1 MKLNDIR
8 KTYTNFF
15 ESKGHKLIK
24 SSSLVPQNDPTLLF
38 TNAGMNQFKDVFTGK
53 EKREY
58 TRATTAQK
66 CVRAGGKHN
75 DLDNVGYTTRHHTF
89 FEMLGNFSF
98 GDYFKEQAI
107 SYAWEFLSKVL
118 KLEKDRLYFTVY
130 PEDTEARELWKKIAD
145 VPDSRVIDI
154 KDNIWA
160 MGDVGPCGFDTEMF
174 YDKGPQ
180 VKGGL
185 PGTPDEDGDRYVEI
199 WNNVFMQYET
209 LPSGEKIE
217 LKNKNIDTGMG
228 LERIAS
234 VLQGV
239 DDNFKID
246 LFQNLMN
253 YEEEILRVK
262 RNEQNI
268 ASFKVIA
275 DHIRATSFLI
285 ADGVLPS
292 NEGRGYVLRRIMRRA
307 LRHINMLGVKEPAFY
322 KLFDNVKEQMSDTYP
337 ELIEAEKLIKQ
348 TIKTEE
354 ENFGQTLDAGLKI
367 LDNEISKTSGNVL
380 SGESAFKLYDTY
392 GFPVDLTADILRNRN
407 MSVDIDGFNK
417 AMDEQRAKSKK
428 SSHFKGEAG
437 TAKIWYDVK
446 ASVGTT
452 EFVGYDTLESVSTVK
467 AIVKN
472 NEIVNEVKAEDE
484 DDIYVIV
491 DKTPFYAECGGQI
504 SDKGNVIID
513 GKTFNVSD
521 VKKALDNVYFH
532 KIDLKKEDTLKVGDT
547 IKLFVDA
554 ENRKRIMANH
564 SATHLLQKAL
574 QEVVNKGIAQKGS
587 WVGETGLRFDF
598 ANPKA
603 LTFEQLQ
610 KVEVL
615 VNKYIADAMKITKK
629 EMPIEEAK
637 ATGAMALFGEK
648 YGDMVRVVN
657 MGDVSIEL
665 CGGTH
670 CDNTK
675 EIGLFKIIKE
685 ESVAAGIRRIEAI
698 TLNDAFELAQKHGLD
713 TAKKPDV
720 LILELQEKIRQEK
733 QNEQDKLALEFEEKK
748 RQEVAEQNKQIE
760 TVVKNIKIQN
770 VGNVDF
776 IYGTYHD
783 VDAKNLKPA
792 ADKIRAGLKHS
803 VIVLISSTN
812 SKVSVITAVSEDLKQ
827 TISAVDLVKE
837 AAEILG
843 GHGGGG
849 RPDLAQAGGIDTSK
863 IDDVITAMT
872 EKCKNI

>member
-8 KTYTNFF
+8 KTYTEFF
-15 ESKGHKLIK
+15 QERGHTLVK

-107 SYAWEFLSKVL
+107 TYAWEFLSKVL
-118 KLEKDRLYFTVY
+118 KLDKDRLYFTVY
-130 PEDTEARELWKKIAD
+130 PEDTEARELWKKIAN

-180 VKGGL
+180 VAGGL
-185 PGTPDEDGDRYVEI
+185 PGTSDEDGDRYIEI

-209 LPSGEKIE
+209 LPTGEKIE

-246 LFQNLMN
+246 LFQNLMK
-253 YEEEILRVK
+253 YEEEVLGVK
-262 RNEQNI
+262 RTAENT

-322 KLFDNVKEQMSDTYP
+322 KMFDNVKEQMSDTYP
-337 ELIEAEKLIKQ
+337 ELIEAENLIRQ

-367 LDNEISKTSGNVL
+367 LDSEIAKTSGKVL

-392 GFPVDLTADILRNRN
+392 GFPLDLTADILRNRN
-407 MSVDIDGFNK
+407 MSVDTAGFDK
-417 AMDEQRAKSKK
+417 AMAEQRNKSKK
-428 SSHFKGEAG
+428 ASNFKGEAG
-437 TAKIWYDVK
+437 NQKIWYDVK
-446 ASVGTT
+446 SKGCTT
-452 EFVGYDTLESVSTVK
+452 KFVGYTDLTSTSTVK
-467 AIVKN
+467 AVVKN
-472 NEIVNEVKAEDE
+472 GAIEQSATMADGDEIF
-484 DDIYVIV
+484 VIV
-491 DKTPFYAECGGQI
+491 DRTPFYAECGGQI
-504 SDKGNVIID
+504 SDTGIVVKD
-513 GKTFNVSD
+513 GKNYNISD
-521 VKKALDNVYFH
+521 VKKALDDVYFH
-532 KIDLKKEDTLKVGDT
+532 KIDLAIGDTISVGDT
-547 IKLFVDA
+547 LEMKVD
-554 ENRKRIMANH
+554 EKSRKCIMANH

-574 QEVVNKGIAQKGS
+574 QEIVGKNVAQKGS
-587 WVGETGLRFDF
+587 WVGVTGLRFDF

-603 LTFEQLQ
+603 LTFEQIQ
-610 KVEVL
+610 AVEKL
-615 VNKYIADAMKITKK
+615 VNKYIADKMEISKK
-629 EMPIEEAK
+629 EMPIDEAK
-637 ATGAMALFGEK
+637 KTGAMALFGEK
-648 YGDMVRVVN
+648 YGDIVRVIN
-657 MGDVSIEL
+657 MGNVSIEL

-670 CDNTK
+670 CDNTS
-675 EIGLFKIIKE
+675 EIGFFKILKE
-685 ESVAAGIRRIEAI
+685 ESVASGVRRIEAI
-698 TLNDAFELAQKHGLD
+698 SLNDAFDLAKKYGLD
-713 TAKKPDV
+713 ITKSPEV
-720 LILELQEKIRQEK
+720 LISELQQKQREEKVA
-733 QNEQDKLALEFEEKK
+733 EQDKLAHEFEEKRK
-748 RQEVAEQNKQIE
+748 QEIELQNKQID
-760 TVVKNIKIQN
+760 TVVKGVKTETINGKNFVYGIFENISAKI
-770 VGNVDF
+770 
-776 IYGTYHD
+776 
-783 VDAKNLKPA
+783 LKPA
-792 ADKIRAGLKHS
+792 TDILRKDVKNTIIL
-803 VIVLISSTN
+803 LIASEGA
-812 SKVSVITAVSEDLKQ
+812 KVSVLTAVSFDLTDK
-827 TISAVDLVKE
+827 ISAVDLVKKS
-837 AAEILG
+837 AEKLG

-849 RPDLAQAGGIDTSK
+849 RPDLAQAGGT
-863 IDDVITAMT
+863 DVSNAMAVVDMIKK
-872 EKCKNI
+872 EI

>member
-8 KTYTNFF
+8 KTYTDFF
-15 ESKGHKLIK
+15 QERGHTLVK

-107 SYAWEFLSKVL
+107 TYAWEFLSKVL

-174 YDKGPQ
+174 YDKGPE
-180 VKGGL
+180 VAGGL
-185 PGTPDEDGDRYVEI
+185 PGTPDEDGDRYIEI

-209 LPSGEKIE
+209 LPTGEKVE

-246 LFQNLMN
+246 LFQNLMK
-253 YEEEILRVK
+253 YEEEILGVK
-262 RNEQNI
+262 RTEENT

-322 KLFDNVKEQMSDTYP
+322 KLFDNVKEQMADTYP
-337 ELIEAEKLIKQ
+337 ELIEAEALIKQ

-367 LDNEISKTSGNVL
+367 LDSEISKTSGKVL

-392 GFPVDLTADILRNRN
+392 GFPLDLTADILRNRN
-407 MSVDIDGFNK
+407 MTVDTDGFDK
-417 AMDEQRAKSKK
+417 AMAEQRNKSKK
-428 SSHFKGEAG
+428 ASNFKGEAG
-437 TAKIWYDVK
+437 NQKIWYDVK
-446 ASVGTT
+446 SKVGTT
-452 EFVGYDTLESVSTVK
+452 EFVGYTDLSSTSKVK
-467 AIVKN
+467 AVVKN
-472 NEIVNEVKAEDE
+472 GAIEEKATMAEGDEIF
-484 DDIYVIV
+484 VIV
-491 DKTPFYAECGGQI
+491 DKTPFYAECGGQV
-504 SDKGNVIID
+504 SDRGTVTKN
-513 GKTFNVSD
+513 GKTYTVSD
-521 VKKALDNVYFH
+521 VKKAVDNVYFH
-532 KIDLKKEDTLKVGDT
+532 KIDLPVGDEISVGDT
-547 IKLFVDA
+547 VEMNVDVNA
-554 ENRKRIMANH
+554 RKRIMANH

-574 QEVVNKGIAQKGS
+574 QEIVGKNVAQKGS
-587 WVGETGLRFDF
+587 WVGENGLRFDF

-603 LTFEQLQ
+603 LTFEQIQ
-610 KVEVL
+610 QVEKL
-615 VNKYIADAMKITKK
+615 VNKYIADAMEISKK
-629 EMPIEEAK
+629 EMPIDEAK

-648 YGDMVRVVN
+648 YGDIVRVVN
-657 MGDVSIEL
+657 MGGVSIEL

-675 EIGLFKIIKE
+675 EIGFFKILKE
-685 ESVAAGIRRIEAI
+685 ESVASGVRRIEAI
-698 TLNDAFELAQKHGLD
+698 SLNDAFDMAKKYGLD
-713 TAKKPDV
+713 TTKSPDV
-720 LILELQEKIRQEK
+720 LIVELQEKQREEK
-733 QNEQDKLALEFEEKK
+733 VAEQDKLAREFEEKRK
-748 RQEVAEQNKQIE
+748 QEIELQNKQID
-760 TVVKNIKIQN
+760 TVVKGVKSETVNNINFVYGIYDNVSAKI
-770 VGNVDF
+770 
-776 IYGTYHD
+776 
-783 VDAKNLKPA
+783 LKPA
-792 ADKIRAGLKHS
+792 TDTLRKDVKNT
-803 VIVLISSTN
+803 VILLIASEGA
-812 SKVSVITAVSEDLKQ
+812 KVSVLTAVSGDLTGK
-827 TISAVDLVKE
+827 ISAVDLVKKS
-837 AAEILG
+837 AEMLG

-849 RPDLAQAGGIDTSK
+849 RPDLAQAGGTDASK
-863 IDDVITAMT
+863 SLDVVAMIKT
-872 EKCKNI
+872 ELGNI